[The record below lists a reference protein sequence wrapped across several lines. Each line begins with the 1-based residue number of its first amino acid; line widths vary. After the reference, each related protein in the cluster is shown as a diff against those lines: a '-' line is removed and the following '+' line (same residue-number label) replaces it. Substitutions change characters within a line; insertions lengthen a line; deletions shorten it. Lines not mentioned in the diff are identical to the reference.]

1 MSSSTARS
9 SSTNRPSLTARG
21 RLAFALDYPDLV
33 AAEAGASLVAPEVGV
48 LKVGLEL
55 YVKEGPAAVTMAK
68 SLGCEVFLDLKLH
81 DIEQTV
87 ARAVATA
94 SSLGVRYLTIH
105 TAGGPGMM
113 TAAAERALKEN
124 SQLCVLGVTVLT
136 SLSDQDLR
144 AVGVE
149 ESTEQHVLRL
159 ARLAQQCGL
168 GGLVCS
174 TMEVAAVRAAVGAE
188 MVLVTPGVRPLGADA
203 GDQKRVGTPAQAI
216 AAGSS
221 LLVVGRPIRD
231 AADPRGAA
239 RAIRAEMEAVLG

>member
-1 MSSSTARS
+1 MSSSKAS
-9 SSTNRPSLTARG
+9 SLSSKAHG
-21 RLAFALDYPDLV
+21 RLAFALDYPDLA
-33 AAEAGASLVAPEVGV
+33 AAEIGATLIAPEVGV

-55 YVKEGPAAVTMAK
+55 FVKEGPRAVAMAK
-68 SLGCEVFLDLKLH
+68 GLGCEVFLDLKLH

-113 TAAAERALKEN
+113 SAAAERALKEN
-124 SQLCVLGVTVLT
+124 SGLCILGVTVLT
-136 SLSDQDLR
+136 SLTDHDLH
-144 AVGVE
+144 AVGVVE
-149 ESTEQHVLRL
+149 TASEHVLRL
-159 ARLAQQCGL
+159 ARLARACGL

-174 TMEVAAVRAAVGAE
+174 PLEVAAGRAAVGSE
-188 MVLVTPGVRPLGADA
+188 MVLVTPGVRPHGADA

-216 AAGSS
+216 LAGSS

-231 AADPRGAA
+231 AADPCAAA
-239 RAIRAEMEAVLG
+239 RAVRAEMEAVLG